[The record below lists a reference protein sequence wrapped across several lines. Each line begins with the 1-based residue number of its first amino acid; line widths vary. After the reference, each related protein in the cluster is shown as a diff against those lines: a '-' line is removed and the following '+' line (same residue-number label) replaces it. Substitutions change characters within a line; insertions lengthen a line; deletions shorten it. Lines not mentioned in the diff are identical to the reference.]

1 MIEAEKKLWEAF
13 VNLYSEASALRNNTT
28 LPASFLEALDTVE
41 TCERQLRSFARA
53 FRRLARGGDGRL
65 TPSRGGQRSHLASCR
80 SDSRLRRGGPRRP
93 DVAAP
98 Y

>member
-41 TCERQLRSFARA
+41 TCERQLRLSKVDRTGI
-53 FRRLARGGDGRL
+53 R
-65 TPSRGGQRSHLASCR
+65 Q
-80 SDSRLRRGGPRRP
+80 
-93 DVAAP
+93 VAEER
-98 Y
+98 